1 MIMGIQCIDNKE
13 ENNIFFENNIFNS
26 KLQSENVICLL
37 IFSTVISSDLSFMCI
52 LIHVTME
59 TNTRRGL
66 APALGQTSG
75 EGQGSIN
82 LHTQKDVLGPF
93 VKFPS
98 SA

>member
-13 ENNIFFENNIFNS
+13 ENNIFNS
-26 KLQSENVICLL
+26 KLQSQNVICLL
-37 IFSTVISSDLSFMCI
+37 IFSTGISADLPYICI

-59 TNTRRGL
+59 TNIRRGL
-66 APALGQTSG
+66 APALGQSYG

-82 LHTQKDVLGPF
+82 LHTQKDVSGPF

-98 SA
+98 AP